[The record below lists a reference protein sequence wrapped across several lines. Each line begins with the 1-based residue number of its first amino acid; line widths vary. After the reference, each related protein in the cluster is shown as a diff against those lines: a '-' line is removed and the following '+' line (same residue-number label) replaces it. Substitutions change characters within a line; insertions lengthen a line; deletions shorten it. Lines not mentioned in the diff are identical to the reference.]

1 MKNYNLKPLYLFL
14 IIFAGAWIV
23 KLLVI
28 DSKEI
33 GGTKYHFEQNGE
45 YKNSFE
51 EDLHE
56 NAKEIKKGIEEIQN
70 EAMEKDSIAIIPTYN
85 D

>member
-23 KLLVI
+23 KILVM
-28 DSKEI
+28 DPKEI
-33 GGTKYHFEQNGE
+33 EGTKYHFEQNGE

-51 EDLHE
+51 KNLHE
-56 NAKEIKKGIEEIQN
+56 NANEMKKGIKEIQD

-85 D
+85 N